1 MAVKTETT
9 MYGNHKHATEAIT
22 MKDACDHRL
31 RLYLF
36 APCFF
41 QVFADWTFLLIEGN
55 WVIVPYMLFLE
66 FSFFVLPPIVATR
79 LFRKALKPLVDNRND
94 KSPAVLLFM
103 RIQSIYLFV
112 ISGIGL
118 GYTALI
124 YYLLASM
131 ENTQVYMSGWHFCLS
146 MASCFAILP
155 GFLAWIFAGFW
166 TESFRIRLHRE
177 EGIVLPAGESHIS
190 VQLLLFFSLVLG
202 IPVFNLML
210 DVRVWV
216 LHPGPF
222 ASVFWSDLIS
232 ILTAIVLAVVVFTR
246 KITKP
251 IGFLEKAMDQVVA
264 GDLGLSV
271 PVLGNDEI
279 GRLTIHFNHMLE
291 GLREREF
298 LHDTFGK
305 YLSPELAKEILAK
318 GGAIRPE
325 NREVT
330 VLFTDIENYTT
341 LSENFPP
348 SEVVKMLDE
357 YFSGIIGI
365 VSRHLGAVNKFMGDA
380 VMVLF
385 NAPIDDPDHA
395 FHAVE
400 AGLEIDRLCR
410 EGSFSGRKLI
420 TRIGINT
427 GTVVAGNI
435 GSANRM
441 EYTVIG
447 DVVNVA
453 QRLEAQNKQFGTTI
467 LAGPLTR
474 DLCGDRV
481 DFIARGKIMVKGRS
495 APLVAWSPEY
505 SKADRSIRNGGGS
518 VT

>member
-1 MAVKTETT
+1 M
-9 MYGNHKHATEAIT
+9 
-22 MKDACDHRL
+22 
-31 RLYLF
+31 
-36 APCFF
+36 
-41 QVFADWTFLLIEGN
+41 W
-55 WVIVPYMLFLE
+55 
-66 FSFFVLPPIVATR
+66 
-79 LFRKALKPLVDNRND
+79 
-94 KSPAVLLFM
+94 
-103 RIQSIYLFV
+103 
-112 ISGIGL
+112 
-118 GYTALI
+118 
-124 YYLLASM
+124 
-131 ENTQVYMSGWHFCLS
+131 GWHFCLS
-146 MASCFAILP
+146 MASCYAILP
-155 GFLAWIFAGFW
+155 GFLAWVFAGFW
-166 TESFRIRLHRE
+166 TESFRVRLHRE
-177 EGIVLPAGESHIS
+177 AGIVLPAGESHIS

-202 IPVFNLML
+202 LPVFNLML
-210 DVRVWV
+210 DVRTWV

-251 IGFLEKAMDQVVA
+251 IGFLEKAMDLVVA

-279 GRLTIHFNHMLE
+279 GRLTNHFNHMLE

-318 GGAIRPE
+318 GGSIRPE
-325 NREVT
+325 SRIVT
-330 VLFTDIENYTT
+330 VLFTDIENYTA
-341 LSENFPP
+341 LSENLPP

-365 VSRHLGAVNKFMGDA
+365 VSRHLGAVNKFIGDS
-380 VMVLF
+380 VMALF

-474 DLCGDRV
+474 DMCGDRV
-481 DFIARGKIMVKGRS
+481 VFIAKGEVTVKGRS
-495 APLVAWSPEY
+495 APLCAWSPEY
-505 SKADRSIRNGGGS
+505 STADRSIRCIAY
-518 VT
+518 

>member
-1 MAVKTETT
+1 
-9 MYGNHKHATEAIT
+9 
-22 MKDACDHRL
+22 MKDARDPQF

-41 QVFADWTFLLIEGN
+41 QVFAEWSFLLIEGN
-55 WVIVPYMLFLE
+55 WEIVPYMLFLE
-66 FSFFVLPPIVATR
+66 FSFFILPPIVATR
-79 LFRKALKPLVDNRND
+79 FFRKALKPLAENWND
-94 KSPAVLLFM
+94 KSPAALLFM

-118 GYTALI
+118 GYIALI
-124 YYLLASM
+124 YCLLSSM
-131 ENTQVYMSGWHFCLS
+131 ENIQVYMQGWHFCLS
-146 MASCFAILP
+146 MASSYAILP

-177 EGIVLPAGESHIS
+177 EGIVLPAGETHIS

-202 IPVFNLML
+202 LPVFTLML

-232 ILTAIVLAVVVFTR
+232 ILTAIVLAVVVFTQ

-305 YLSPELAKEILAK
+305 YLSPELAKAILAK

-325 NREVT
+325 NRVVT
-330 VLFTDIENYTT
+330 ILFTDIENYTA
-341 LSENFPP
+341 LSENLPP

-380 VMVLF
+380 VMALF

-481 DFIARGKIMVKGRS
+481 DFIARGEIMVKGRS
-495 APLVAWSPEY
+495 APLIAWSPEY
-505 SKADRSIRNGGGS
+505 STADRSISATEREDSTGGFS
-518 VT
+518 LPAPATRTY